1 MQLIQLIFSLSLFII
16 IILILWLSTRSN
28 ISLNKPIIKISN
40 EEKIKKENMRIL
52 TKKIFK
58 SNNQI

>member
-16 IILILWLSTRSN
+16 IFWFCDLSTRSN

-52 TKKIFK
+52 TEKIFK